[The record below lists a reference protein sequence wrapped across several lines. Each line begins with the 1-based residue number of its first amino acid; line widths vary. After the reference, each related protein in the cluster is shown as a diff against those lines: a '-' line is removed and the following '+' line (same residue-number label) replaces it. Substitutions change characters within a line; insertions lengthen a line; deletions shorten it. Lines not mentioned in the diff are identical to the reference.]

1 MRKYDGSVVT
11 AIKRLFRFTLVMA
24 AAVGVMA
31 ASLAFI
37 GPRVA
42 DIAGAHRSDQEQI
55 TLKPL
60 AERSYIY
67 DSHGNLQGT
76 MTNRYDPQNRS
87 RVDLAE
93 IPESVVGSVLAMED
107 AGFYEHIGINVRS
120 ILRAADANIESGGV
134 AQGGSTITQQVVKNS
149 LVGDDVSFSRK
160 LREAFLAVELEKQMS
175 KDEILE
181 YYLNS
186 VYFGGGAYG
195 VQAASEFYF
204 RKDVSELDWAEGAM
218 LAALIRSPNTNNPF
232 RNPSTARDQRSI
244 AFRRLVATDR
254 LTEAEAE
261 ALEDSPLPT
270 EPNRPAPPYD
280 YFVEEVKRQLLTD
293 PKFGLGATEEARHRS
308 VYEGGIKVFTTFD
321 SRLQLLA
328 LAARNETM
336 PANKGDATFDVVGE
350 NGQVTFGTQAI
361 ASVEPAT
368 GAVKVMV
375 GGPGFERWQF
385 NLTTARR
392 QPGSTMKTFVAATLF
407 EQDFV
412 PSDTVSGGGSCTF
425 DFPWESETITY
436 RGRGGTISAMTASSS
451 NCGYM
456 KLGQIAGLTEVAD
469 VAGKVGIKTSLFDV
483 DGEGNPTAPPYSL
496 PLGPKEVTPL
506 EMASAYAT
514 FANDGMY
521 NEPYL
526 VERIEDH
533 SGRVIYQHQPRPVRA
548 VSEQTARLITEV
560 LQGVVQSGT
569 GTRAQVAGGQP
580 AAGKTG
586 TTNDS
591 TDVWFVGYTPQLST
605 AVWMGVPESSKIS
618 LGSNRDLAGA
628 TGGRFAAATW
638 GHFYSTAFDGEP
650 IMEFDEPEPTRR
662 GKWMGRAPHEVGGGS
677 SSSRSSTTTR
687 RRSTPRAAEPAPPPA
702 APSPAPEPPADDG
715 PGNGDDPGNGG
726 DAPPD
731 GGGDGD
737 GGPGT
742 EGD

>member
-1 MRKYDGSVVT
+1 
-11 AIKRLFRFTLVMA
+11 MA

-55 TLKPL
+55 VLKPL
-60 AERSYIY
+60 AERSYIF

-76 MTNRYDPQNRS
+76 MTNRDDPQNRS
-87 RVDLAE
+87 RVELDE
-93 IPESVVGSVLAMED
+93 IPETVVGSVLAMED
-107 AGFYEHIGINVRS
+107 DSFYEHKGVNVRA
-120 ILRAADANIESGGV
+120 ILRAADANIESGGI

-149 LVGDDVSFSRK
+149 LVGDDQSLSRK
-160 LREAFLAVELEKQMS
+160 LREAVLALELERQMS

-195 VQAASEFYF
+195 VQAAAEFYF
-204 RKDVSELDWAEGAM
+204 RKDVSELDWAEGAL

-232 RNPSTARDQRSI
+232 RNPSIARDQRSVVLG
-244 AFRRLVATDR
+244 RLVDTDR

-261 ALEDSPLPT
+261 QYEDATLPT
-270 EPNRPAPPYD
+270 NPNRPAPPYD

-308 VYEGGIKVFTTFD
+308 VYEGGIRVYTTFD
-321 SRLQLLA
+321 QRLQLHA
-328 LAARNETM
+328 LSARNETL
-336 PANKGDATFDVVGE
+336 PANKGDATFDVVNPE
-350 NGQVTFGTQAI
+350 DGQVTFGTQAI
-361 ASVEPAT
+361 ASVEPSS

-375 GGPGFERWQF
+375 GGPGYERWQL
-385 NLTTARR
+385 NLTTSRR

-412 PSDTVSGGGSCTF
+412 PTDTVSGGGSCTF
-425 DFPWESETITY
+425 EFPGESETITY
-436 RGRGGTISAMTASSS
+436 RGRGGTIASMTAASS

-456 KLGQIAGLTEVAD
+456 KLGQIAGVGEVAD

-483 DGEGNPTAPPYSL
+483 DRDGNPTAPPHNL
-496 PLGPKEVTPL
+496 PLGTKEVTPL

-514 FANDGMY
+514 FANDGIY
-521 NEPYL
+521 NEPYF

-548 VSEQTARLITEV
+548 VSEQTARLVTDV
-560 LQGVVQSGT
+560 LQGVVRSGT

-586 TTNDS
+586 TTDDS
-591 TDVWFVGYTPQLST
+591 TDVWFVGYTPRLST
-605 AVWMGVPESSKIS
+605 AVWIGAPKGQIP
-618 LGSNRDLAGA
+618 LGTNRDLAGA

-638 GHFYSTAFDGEP
+638 GRFYSTAFEGEP
-650 IMEFDEPEPTRR
+650 ILEFDAPESTRR
-662 GKWMGRAPHEVGGGS
+662 GKWMGRVPNEIGGGGS
-677 SSSRSSTTTR
+677 TSRSSTTPR
-687 RRSTPRAAEPAPPPA
+687 RRSTPRAAEPAPAPTAPTPTPTPTPTPA
-702 APSPAPEPPADDG
+702 PEADPEPPADDG
-715 PGNGDDPGNGG
+715 PGNGPPDDGPGNGG
-726 DAPPD
+726 
-731 GGGDGD
+731 
-737 GGPGT
+737 GPGS